1 MLAFCIFSHAVSL
14 ATMLAIISPS
24 TIKSVESTVSSSVDR
39 HSASL
44 QDMVDRKNKFEQL
57 FILIPHRGFYII
69 CGITGEV
76 KEFVMP
82 YRIGQAVKTAESA
95 RRAGTFVFYLFC
107 SPTKKSTRCLTSS
120 SQAPHTLAAPVAS

>member
-24 TIKSVESTVSSSVDR
+24 TIKSVESIVNSSVDR

-69 CGITGEV
+69 CGITRRGERIRYV
-76 KEFVMP
+76 K
-82 YRIGQAVKTAESA
+82 
-95 RRAGTFVFYLFC
+95 
-107 SPTKKSTRCLTSS
+107 
-120 SQAPHTLAAPVAS
+120 PHWSGG